1 MAKKN
6 LANILPTSRY
16 WTRTVTKIAKRQME
30 LNPKHPFLSNEE
42 KTRLF
47 LDWKHNKNI
56 ESRDKLM
63 DSMYVLALQLVHQLI
78 NVYGNN
84 NVPVEDLEQEANHA
98 LLDMLCNSDYDPEM
112 GTLPTYFRTR
122 LKMFFHPALKSGNHI
137 TLPDNTWKQ
146 FSIENK
152 AFNAFVKKN
161 HRYPAHGETYTYN
174 GREYLFG
181 DVSAKMPSVLEG
193 NKTIGDEEDS
203 FELFDLIG
211 EADPYYN
218 LSEEEQK
225 RATVREI
232 IHKLSKRE
240 QEILHYAFFTE
251 METQD
256 IVYNL
261 KPCSPTERK
270 KLYTKSKNTLEIKTS
285 DGKQDY
291 TFFVYRSAKIRRF
304 DSISSSAIEPL
315 SHPYK
320 TNFQY
325 SDSLKMTFKSTDV
338 LSVSLNGQD
347 ITNQVA
353 KLADN
358 TFQLNCKL
366 KVGCVFSQA
375 NYNHKLSKI
384 KEKIRTKIVEYEIFR
399 PS

>member
-1 MAKKN
+1 
-6 LANILPTSRY
+6 
-16 WTRTVTKIAKRQME
+16 
-30 LNPKHPFLSNEE
+30 
-42 KTRLF
+42 
-47 LDWKHNKNI
+47 
-56 ESRDKLM
+56 
-63 DSMYVLALQLVHQLI
+63 
-78 NVYGNN
+78 
-84 NVPVEDLEQEANHA
+84 
-98 LLDMLCNSDYDPEM
+98 
-112 GTLPTYFRTR
+112 
-122 LKMFFHPALKSGNHI
+122 
-137 TLPDNTWKQ
+137 
-146 FSIENK
+146 
-152 AFNAFVKKN
+152 
-161 HRYPAHGETYTYN
+161 
-174 GREYLFG
+174 
-181 DVSAKMPSVLEG
+181 LEG